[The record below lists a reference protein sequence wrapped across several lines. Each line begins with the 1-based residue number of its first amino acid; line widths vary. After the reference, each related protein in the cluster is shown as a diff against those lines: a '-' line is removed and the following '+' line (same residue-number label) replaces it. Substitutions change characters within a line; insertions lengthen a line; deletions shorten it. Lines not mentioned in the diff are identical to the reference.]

1 MDSKQLVNDIVNK
14 RFSKAR
20 DTIREE
26 LADRIIANV
35 ESMVP
40 EVAPEVIHEKLGIVK
55 GVAGVIGAKSLI
67 GKALKGR
74 FSKKGR
80 DAAKEKKS
88 AKLASKKAK
97 NIEKA
102 SRIVKKELLKLRQDL
117 DNASE
122 ADAKEIN
129 AKIVQIKDKAE
140 KNDIPWK
147 AQPGE
152 RKFMTKDEIKA
163 DKERESEEGG
173 KTGLKVAK
181 DIKSGKNGSEE
192 PPTDTEKPTD
202 DEPTDDEKSEP
213 TVDVDA
219 IKQKIEDKQKE
230 IAEIRA
236 ELTKLVDKGT
246 GDRSEEDD
254 AKIEN
259 HNQSIAQREEEI
271 GVLKK
276 QLPQDTEE
284 DKTE

>member
-1 MDSKQLVNDIVNK
+1 M
-14 RFSKAR
+14 
-20 DTIREE
+20 
-26 LADRIIANV
+26 
-35 ESMVP
+35 
-40 EVAPEVIHEKLGIVK
+40 
-55 GVAGVIGAKSLI
+55 
-67 GKALKGR
+67 
-74 FSKKGR
+74 
-80 DAAKEKKS
+80 
-88 AKLASKKAK
+88 
-97 NIEKA
+97 
-102 SRIVKKELLKLRQDL
+102 RQDL

-147 AQPGE
+147 ARPGE

-181 DIKSGKNGSEE
+181 DIKSGK
-192 PPTDTEKPTD
+192 TDDEKPTD
-202 DEPTDDEKSEP
+202 EKPTDEKPTDDEKSEP